1 MAESEP
7 LLLEKMDLDT
17 PLRLLQTTTRPR
29 ALLIPRKLPL
39 QMPDRL

>member
-1 MAESEP
+1 MAESVP
-7 LLLEKMDLDT
+7 LLREKMEMDT

-39 QMPDRL
+39 QRADRL

>member
-7 LLLEKMDLDT
+7 LLREKMEMDT
-17 PLRLLQTTTRPR
+17 PLRLLQTITRPR

-39 QMPDRL
+39 RRPDKL